1 MMAYVSSSVETELMI
16 SLPVLAAIL
25 GLVVIVVMVSAIP
38 LARWLQRREVAA
50 AQSSFTRQ
58 REALEARFFELAAI
72 SGKPRGLRWVKCDW
86 QPLVAWA
93 REART
98 GLITVFV
105 SIELHFEAIEGGD
118 MEDVAA
124 VSTVR
129 DACAVFHYQ
138 RGRWGTGGKALF
150 NMNASDA
157 TTRLQGQFIPL
168 E

>member
-1 MMAYVSSSVETELMI
+1 MS
-16 SLPVLAAIL
+16 PVLLALCGFAGTAA
-25 GLVVIVVMVSAIP
+25 VAVIAAVP
-38 LARWLQRREVAA
+38 LARWMKKREVEQAREA
-50 AQSSFTRQ
+50 FRRQ
-58 REALEARFFELAAI
+58 REALEARFFTLASQ

-86 QPLVAWA
+86 QPEVAWA
-93 REART
+93 REARS
-98 GLITVFV
+98 GLLTAFV

-138 RGRWGTGGKALF
+138 HGQWGTGGKALF
-150 NMNASDA
+150 NMNAGDA
-157 TTRLQGQFIPL
+157 VARLQGQFVAVG